1 VATKMLN
8 DDWQGD
14 DAHARRRAVLGVR
27 ARSEDRMLVLLVE
40 HDTDVAH
47 QLIESFAGQPVGLLH
62 CADAATGLLHVGR
75 MCPDAVVIGP
85 MPSGLPTTEFLAV
98 VHHYDE
104 DLPIIVGAGAGS
116 GELAAEATELGATA
130 VVRRPYPAQRLLAL
144 LHSLAPEPGEVELR
158 PMAIDL
164 GRLRVDGVVP
174 QCWLDGRLIQL
185 PPQEF
190 ILLRYL
196 ADRVGAV
203 LTRKELN
210 RAVWG
215 DKLGVQSNSL
225 TVHIARLRKRLDDNE
240 HDPQWIKAIRG
251 LGYQFTVPATSD
263 VPAQATRSPD
273 VHTV

>member
-1 VATKMLN
+1 MLN
-8 DDWQGD
+8 DDWQSD
-14 DAHARRRAVLGVR
+14 VDARRRARLAGR
-27 ARSEDRMLVLLVE
+27 AHTEDRVAVLLVE

-47 QLIESFAGQPVGLLH
+47 QLIESCTGQPVELCH
-62 CADAATGLLHVGR
+62 CTDAATGLLYVGR
-75 MCPDAVVIGP
+75 TCPDAVVIGP
-85 MPSGLPTTEFLAV
+85 MPTGLPTTEFLTAV
-98 VHHYDE
+98 HGFDE
-104 DLPIIVGAGAGS
+104 QLPIIVGAGAGS
-116 GELAAEATELGATA
+116 GELAAKATELGAAA
-130 VVRRPYPAQRLLAL
+130 VVHRPYPAARLLTL
-144 LHSLAPEPGEVELR
+144 LRSLAPAPGEVELR

-174 QCWLDGRLIQL
+174 QCWLDGRLVHL

-190 ILLRYL
+190 ILLRYF
-196 ADRVGAV
+196 AERPGAV

-225 TVHIARLRKRLDDNE
+225 TVHVARLRKRLGDDD
-240 HDPQWIKAIRG
+240 HDPQWIKAVRG

-263 VPAQATRSPD
+263 VPTQSTRSPD